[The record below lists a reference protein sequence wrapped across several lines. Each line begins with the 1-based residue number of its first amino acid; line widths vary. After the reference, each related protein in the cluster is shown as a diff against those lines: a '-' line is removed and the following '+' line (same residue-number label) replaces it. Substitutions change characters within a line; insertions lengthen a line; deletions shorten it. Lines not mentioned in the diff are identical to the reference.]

1 MWKQDWNGN
10 DRRCRSMATSVYWSA
25 GLDRN
30 DGRLLPRRAR
40 SFRPARPW
48 ELPRRLGWAW
58 VRRGEEAR
66 ATGRRGAHLRRRCAA
81 SAVAVRRG
89 PCSLPGD
96 EVTRTRAWRGSPETT
111 SSARQLPDPDPAATG
126 SISGFCRVDHRR
138 NRVHTGS
145 GFVFAVSGIRQHPGL
160 DPVSPDPR
168 PGRFRVRRSDWPEM
182 TGPRSQTSTYSGH

>member
-48 ELPRRLGWAW
+48 ELPRRLGSW
-58 VRRGEEAR
+58 VRRGEAR

-89 PCSLPGD
+89 LCSLPGD

-138 NRVHTGS
+138 NRVHTTLS
-145 GFVFAVSGIRQHPGL
+145 RLNSTKSVRNVSIKRMKIERKKIIAGIKTITIQ
-160 DPVSPDPR
+160 V
-168 PGRFRVRRSDWPEM
+168 
-182 TGPRSQTSTYSGH
+182 